1 MSTLSAYRVPPLHE
15 WKAARELR
23 DHGIR
28 AYVPRDPA
36 SDRKAPAARGYVFSS
51 HKPAF
56 AKHVRGKV
64 GNVAPAELARLYV
77 KRQLR
82 AVEQP
87 NPYSPGQTVYRGE
100 VPATVIS
107 ISGRMCVVRTTMLG
121 KEISQALHY
130 SQLRPG

>member
-1 MSTLSAYRVPPLHE
+1 
-15 WKAARELR
+15 
-23 DHGIR
+23 
-28 AYVPRDPA
+28 
-36 SDRKAPAARGYVFSS
+36 VFST

-56 AKHVRGKV
+56 AKHVRQHV
-64 GNVAPAELARLYV
+64 GRVTSAELARLYV
-77 KRQLR
+77 KRHRR

-107 ISGRMCVVRTTMLG
+107 ISGRMCVVETKLLG
-121 KEISQALHY
+121 KDITQALHY